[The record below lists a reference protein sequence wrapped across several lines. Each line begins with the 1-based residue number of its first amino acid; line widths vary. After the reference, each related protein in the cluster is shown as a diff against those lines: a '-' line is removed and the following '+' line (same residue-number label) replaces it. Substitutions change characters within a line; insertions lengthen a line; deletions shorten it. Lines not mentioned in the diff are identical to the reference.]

1 MCRCTVHVSR
11 SAERLITL
19 VLCNL
24 QKHIMTSAYAKAV
37 TSQCVTSHASQCFAI
52 VCSGLHF
59 VAAAGNANCTQM
71 LCEAGADVDRPDKDG
86 MTLVGSHTSAS

>member
-1 MCRCTVHVSR
+1 MP
-11 SAERLITL
+11 
-19 VLCNL
+19 
-24 QKHIMTSAYAKAV
+24 
-37 TSQCVTSHASQCFAI
+37 HASQCFAI